1 MSTADKE
8 LSTRHLIVR
17 MSMLRVELGNT
28 HTTCSHSIFRWTVVI
43 FVTCTV
49 AWHDACSIKINNT
62 GAQFYLLLAACMR
75 LQKKFYCGGGNS
87 IKEEEKAR
95 TRSESAKSISHKHRR
110 DTGYYKVQTNLKLT
124 RD

>member
-8 LSTRHLIVR
+8 LSTRHLIVH

-75 LQKKFYCGGGNS
+75 LKKKILLWWRQQYKRRRKSTYSKRVG
-87 IKEEEKAR
+87 EKYI
-95 TRSESAKSISHKHRR
+95 T
-110 DTGYYKVQTNLKLT
+110 
-124 RD
+124 